1 MKIGQM
7 KKGFTLVEM
16 MIVVVILAIM
26 IGGAYFALTTG
37 ESTWFSTDASIT
49 VQQNLRQTVEK
60 MTRELTESGLD
71 QNGIAQY
78 TVNDGTGVNGS
89 DTIRFSIP
97 VICHTGDNVI
107 DANTDVAHWGAP
119 LTWGCTSSICMDAD
133 DVCATVEYKYINYLL
148 GNNNQLLRRVLNPG
162 GVTIREDILADGI
175 LDLQMTVSADL
186 KVITLNITAQ
196 KNSALNRLIT
206 ATTSIQVFL
215 RNRG

>member
-7 KKGFTLVEM
+7 KKGFTLVEL

-71 QNGIAQY
+71 QNGVAQY

-119 LTWGCTSSICMDAD
+119 LTWGCTSSSCMDAD
-133 DVCATVEYKYINYLL
+133 DVCATVEYKYVYYLL

-206 ATTSIQVFL
+206 AATSIQVFL